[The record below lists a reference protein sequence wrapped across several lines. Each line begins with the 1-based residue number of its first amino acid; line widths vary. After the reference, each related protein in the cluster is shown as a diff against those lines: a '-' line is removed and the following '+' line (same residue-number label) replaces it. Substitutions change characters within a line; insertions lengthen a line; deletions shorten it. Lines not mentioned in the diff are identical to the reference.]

1 MHQHVVEIFQTL
13 SKAGAIPGTDFSV
26 DPSDGSLRM
35 NQESYQLL
43 TDLYPD
49 IQWDDVTDV
58 VEPDVQA
65 AIDAV
70 HQYLGTNFVDELLF
84 YVHERLSELPKEQAS
99 WYLQQVLGGVQQ
111 RTGISLYDL
120 LIRDVDVSRFIYIE
134 SLLTGEIAAEPCH
147 VWIGDLILSAGGVGN
162 DFELDDDDAMLTERG
177 LRLLA
182 SVWTGEENLY
192 DHLVPLDETLE
203 ADDPDVVN

>member
-13 SKAGAIPGTDFSV
+13 AKAGALPGTDFSV

-35 NQESYQLL
+35 NHESYQLL
-43 TDLYPD
+43 TNLYPD

-58 VEPDVQA
+58 VEPDLQSAV
-65 AIDAV
+65 DAV

-84 YVHERLSELPKEQAS
+84 YVHERLSELPKGQAS

-120 LIRDVDVSRFIYIE
+120 LIRDVEVSRFIYIE
-134 SLLTGEIAAEPCH
+134 SLLTDDVSVEPCH
-147 VWIGDLILSAGGVGN
+147 VWIGDLILSAGGAKE
-162 DFELDDDDAMLTERG
+162 DFEFDDDDAMLTEQG

-182 SVWTGEENLY
+182 SVWTGEDNLY
-192 DHLVPLDETLE
+192 DHLLLLDNTTDGDGLD
-203 ADDPDVVN
+203 AMD

>member
-13 SKAGAIPGTDFSV
+13 AKAGAVPGTDFSV
-26 DPSDGSLRM
+26 DPTDGSLRM

-43 TDLYPD
+43 TSLYPD
-49 IQWDDVTDV
+49 VIWDDVTDV
-58 VEPDVQA
+58 IEPDLQS

-70 HQYLGTNFVDELLF
+70 HQHLGIDFVGNLLSQ
-84 YVHERLSELPKEQAS
+84 VHERLSELPQSQAS

-120 LIRDVDVSRFIYIE
+120 LIRDVEASRFIYIE
-134 SLLTGEIAAEPCH
+134 SLLRSDVAVEPCH
-147 VWIGDLILSAGGVGN
+147 IWIGDLILSAGGEWGDF
-162 DFELDDDDAMLTERG
+162 DFEEDEAMLTEQG

-182 SVWTGEENLY
+182 TVWTGEENLY
-192 DHLVPLDETLE
+192 DHLVPLEDE
-203 ADDPDVVN
+203 DDV